1 MLVNDAPTPRATIST
16 LALMKIRSL
25 RAIMEGGGG
34 ALSRCGLR
42 TGEVYL
48 EVRGVTQISKSQ
60 AQIRERVKWLNPYAK
75 SMRQSKNLVPK
86 EGFNRT
92 AKGDT
97 ST

>member
-1 MLVNDAPTPRATIST
+1 MLINDAPTPRAMIST

-25 RAIMEGGGG
+25 RTIMGGGG
-34 ALSRCGLR
+34 ALSSCGLR
-42 TGEVYL
+42 TREVYL
-48 EVRGVTQISKSQ
+48 EVTGVTQISKSE

-92 AKGDT
+92 AKDDT
-97 ST
+97 SA